1 MAEQT
6 IEEMERRLELAQ
18 EILKTKERTAALNA
32 EEAQAV
38 LTTNNLLDRGVEQ
51 RKEQIKQLNEQ
62 ITKIKASDEFT
73 AKKANKQI
81 KARKETINAYKN
93 EIKFI
98 QKNIEGNK
106 KLIKEKEKLKF
117 LAERV
122 SKAEKDRS
130 EALARTKK
138 SLVGLTKDEEKLGE
152 KILKNRDAT
161 EMVADG
167 IRKATELS
175 KIFASTGAEALNMLP
190 ETILAKYM
198 GFQIGLGEVGKEVE
212 KLPVQFDKAFA
223 GVVKATGMPLEA
235 IKGNLQAAMDPEGA
249 VVGLDG
255 FRESLEGLGLTSKDM
270 FVDIGISVEDSKD
283 ALTSL
288 IAESSLFR
296 ADFLKNEPAAASVTA
311 NLVAGLKKVGVQTK
325 TSAKLIDVFTK
336 AFGKAPVEA
345 GKSLKSVAGIATSL
359 GMDINKVFGNF
370 ESSMPTLSQF
380 GSEMT
385 EVFADLQA
393 RSAATG
399 AEMGKLVSIAMKMD
413 TFEGAAKAAQTLNGV
428 LGDTLISVTDLA
440 HADPDEK
447 FDMIAEAVNNSGVEF
462 ESLNRRYKSIIA
474 SAAGFDNVAE
484 FQRQLLGEEAVDE
497 AKAAVDTGP
506 LTTENLAERAKQGMD
521 MQDKS
526 KASVSSFGVA
536 AVKAYEAASGAAEAY
551 NNVIKNS
558 LIKTARTLKGDLGK
572 TFIAAREG
580 LAALGGA
587 EDRAERKATR
597 ATETARSRAQEV
609 IGVGAVLKAVTQTPA
624 DTGPQAD
631 AGGAAGGEITNVRVA
646 SLDPEANTALV
657 EFTTRVVGEEM
668 TKTKEAALAATDG
681 SQYA

>member
-1 MAEQT
+1 MAT
-6 IEEMERRLELAQ
+6 IEEMEKKLVIAKEILATEKQLSELTMQQQQAIKAAGNILETNAETVRVAVDLEEKKIIALEKQLKNKEIGQNYYDREIKNHQREIEHQKAMLKLANSRLATSIKQSEVHDRIKKINEQSKKESDARIRQLKTESGELAK
-18 EILKTKERTAALNA
+18 ITKGTKERATAQQLVVDSAKQIAAIGSDFMSLGGDLINAALP
-32 EEAQAV
+32 EVV
-38 LTTNNLLDRGVEQ
+38 L
-51 RKEQIKQLNEQ
+51 
-62 ITKIKASDEFT
+62 A
-73 AKKANKQI
+73 
-81 KARKETINAYKN
+81 
-93 EIKFI
+93 
-98 QKNIEGNK
+98 
-106 KLIKEKEKLKF
+106 KF
-117 LAERV
+117 L
-122 SKAEKDRS
+122 
-130 EALARTKK
+130 
-138 SLVGLTKDEEKLGE
+138 
-152 KILKNRDAT
+152 
-161 EMVADG
+161 
-167 IRKATELS
+167 
-175 KIFASTGAEALNMLP
+175 
-190 ETILAKYM
+190 
-198 GFQIGLGEVGKEVE
+198 GFQLSLQDIGKDIQA
-212 KLPVQFDKAFA
+212 LPVQFDKAFS
-223 GVVKATGMPLEA
+223 GIVKATGMPLES
-235 IKGNLQAAMDPEGA
+235 IKNNLQAAMDPEGA
-249 VVGLDG
+249 RAGIEGFQESLDG
-255 FRESLEGLGLTSKDM
+255 LNLSVDDQP
-270 FVDIGISVEDSKD
+270 FVDIGITVEDSKE
-283 ALTSL
+283 ALSAL
-288 IAESSLFR
+288 IQESSLFR

-345 GKSLKSVAGIATSL
+345 GKSLRSVAGIATSL

-370 ESSMPTLSQF
+370 ESAMPTLSQF

-521 MQDKS
+521 MQEKS

-536 AVKAYEAASGAAEAY
+536 AVKAYEAASGAAESY

-572 TFIAAREG
+572 TFVAAREG
-580 LAALGGA
+580 IAALGGA
-587 EDRAERKATR
+587 EDEVERAATLATDRARGGAKAF
-597 ATETARSRAQEV
+597 
-609 IGVGAVLKAVTQTPA
+609 IGVKRGKN
-624 DTGPQAD
+624 D
-631 AGGAAGGEITNVRVA
+631 A
-646 SLDPEANTALV
+646 
-657 EFTTRVVGEEM
+657 
-668 TKTKEAALAATDG
+668 
-681 SQYA
+681 

>member
-1 MAEQT
+1 MST
-6 IEEMERRLELAQ
+6 VDEM
-18 EILKTKERTAALNA
+18 
-32 EEAQAV
+32 
-38 LTTNNLLDRGVEQ
+38 
-51 RKEQIKQLNEQ
+51 
-62 ITKIKASDEFT
+62 
-73 AKKANKQI
+73 
-81 KARKETINAYKN
+81 
-93 EIKFI
+93 
-98 QKNIEGNK
+98 
-106 KLIKEKEKLKF
+106 KEKLRITNEI
-117 LAERV
+117 LA
-122 SKAEKDRS
+122 AET
-130 EALARTKK
+130 ELAKLTETQRQAIQSTAGLLKQNREQAQLAVDDAQRRLDIVQKQFDKNQLTAEQAVNRQTAIKK
-138 SLVGLTKDEEKLGE
+138 ELEGHKQILKLLNS
-152 KILKNRDAT
+152 KILKDKLNADQRQRVLDINRQITAEKAKQLRAANVEKRGLQEVGTVQKQNAT
-161 EMVADG
+161 AAGLVADAVERTLEVG
-167 IRKATELS
+167 KV
-175 KIFASTGAEALNMLP
+175 FASQGAGLLDALP
-190 ETILAKYM
+190 EVVLAKYL
-198 GFQIGLGEVGKEVE
+198 GFQLSLRDIGKEVQS
-212 KLPVQFDKAFA
+212 LPVQFDKAFS
-223 GVVKATGMPLEA
+223 GIVKATGMPLES
-235 IKGNLQAAMDPEGA
+235 IKNNLQAAVDPEGA
-249 VVGLDG
+249 RAGIEGFQESLDG
-255 FRESLEGLGLTSKDM
+255 LNLSVDDQP
-270 FVDIGISVEDSKD
+270 FVDIGITVEDSKE
-283 ALTSL
+283 ALSAL
-288 IAESSLFR
+288 IQESSLFR

-345 GKSLKSVAGIATSL
+345 GKSLRSVASIATSL

-370 ESSMPTLSQF
+370 ESAMPTLSQF

-536 AVKAYEAASGAAEAY
+536 AVKAYEAASGAADEY
-551 NNVIKNS
+551 NKVVKNS
-558 LIKTARTLKGDLGK
+558 LVGTVKAMHGDLGK
-572 TFIAAREG
+572 AFIAAREG
-580 LAALGGA
+580 LEMLGMTEAGVTAVVGKAA
-587 EDRAERKATR
+587 
-597 ATETARSRAQEV
+597 TAAR
-609 IGVGAVLKAVTQTPA
+609 GVGATVLGAGAVLENITREAPA
-624 DTGPQAD
+624 DTGPPAD
-631 AGGAAGGEITNVRVA
+631 AAGAAGGEITNVRVA

-657 EFTTRVVGEEM
+657 EFTTRVVDEKM
-668 TKTKEAALAATDG
+668 TETKEAALAATDG
-681 SQYA
+681 SRR